1 MCYHIGC
8 RHLACSCIC
17 LHAFCL
23 LADTVHTFKS
33 LSRLIRHNC
42 DIFSDT
48 LNVLSNINNG
58 CGYFLHAGCQL
69 FHRRRCACDL
79 IARCTDSVVNA
90 RRCMFEF
97 SGTFFYLLDQ
107 ISQYIYKLVESPDH
121 LSDLII
127 ASDLQMCS
135 KITTSPIDLSD
146 HLHEISGCCA
156 HWFHN
161 ADQNNKN
168 SSYSNKNR
176 YRSHSNAHL
185 GNRLISS
192 MCLCCCRIH
201 LIHTLLL
208 DSGNISIHLF
218 HADADHIDF
227 DGNFSSLSIVVFFHG
242 IVHTFQNVVH
252 TIIDFLH
259 NLLLS
264 VTLCGIIHLLYKIS
278 HSLPVRCIIISGFC
292 MACLTFCCR
301 KITIEILLHCFKTIL
316 YVVSILQI
324 RHFAVCDIFD

>member
-1 MCYHIGC
+1 
-8 RHLACSCIC
+8 
-17 LHAFCL
+17 
-23 LADTVHTFKS
+23 
-33 LSRLIRHNC
+33 
-42 DIFSDT
+42 
-48 LNVLSNINNG
+48 
-58 CGYFLHAGCQL
+58 
-69 FHRRRCACDL
+69 
-79 IARCTDSVVNA
+79 
-90 RRCMFEF
+90 MFEF

-107 ISQYIYKLVESPDH
+107 ISQYIYKLVESTNH

-146 HLHEISGCCA
+146 HLHEIAGCCA

-185 GNRLISS
+185 GNCLISS
-192 MCLCCCRIH
+192 MCLGCCLIH

-218 HADADHIDF
+218 HADTDHIDF

-264 VTLCGIIHLLYKIS
+264 VTLCGIIHLLHKIS
-278 HSLPVRCIIISGFC
+278 HSLPIRCIIISGFC

-301 KITIEILLHCFKTIL
+301 KITIEILLYCFKTIL

-324 RHFAVCDIFD
+324 RHFAVCDIFDRMVHLHHCLIVDHI